1 MSVMDWFRKILNKMD
16 EKKITITFLGTGT
29 SIGVPVITCDCEV
42 CTSTDPRDNR
52 TRASVMIEV
61 DDKVFVIDCGP
72 DFRMQMLRE
81 KVMNLSAIL
90 FTHAHRDHIAGL
102 DDVRAFNYVLN
113 KRIDIYGLDQTLE
126 MIKTEFPYI
135 FSPQRY
141 FGAPQINLNVI
152 DSNAFVIDG
161 HKFIPIMVH
170 HDKLTVLAFRYG
182 DFTYIT
188 DANRIDDEELEKAK
202 GSKILVINALRN
214 SKHPSHLSVDE
225 ALAIIEKINP
235 EVAYLT
241 HMSHFIGKHRDVDA
255 RLPENVH
262 PAYDGLRI
270 KLPH

>member
-1 MSVMDWFRKILNKMD
+1 MDN
-16 EKKITITFLGTGT
+16 KKITITFLGTGT
-29 SIGVPVITCDCEV
+29 SIGVPVITCDCAV

-81 KVMNLSAIL
+81 NVKNLSAIL
-90 FTHAHRDHIAGL
+90 FTHEHRDHIAGL

-113 KRIDIYGLDQTLE
+113 KRIDIYGLDRTLE
-126 MIKTEFPYI
+126 MVKTEFPYI
-135 FSPQRY
+135 FTPQRY
-141 FGAPQINLNVI
+141 FGAPQINLNII
-152 DSNAFVIDG
+152 DSNPFAIDG
-161 HKFIPIMVH
+161 YNFIPLTVY
-170 HDKLTVLAFRYG
+170 HDKLPILGFRFG

-188 DANRIDDEELEKAK
+188 DASRVDDTELEKAK
-202 GSKILVINALRN
+202 GSKVVVLNALRN
-214 SKHPSHLSVDE
+214 SRHPSHFSVDE
-225 ALAIIEKINP
+225 ALEIIEKLNP

-241 HMSHFIGKHRDVDA
+241 HMSHFIGKHEELDA

-270 KLPH
+270 ELPV